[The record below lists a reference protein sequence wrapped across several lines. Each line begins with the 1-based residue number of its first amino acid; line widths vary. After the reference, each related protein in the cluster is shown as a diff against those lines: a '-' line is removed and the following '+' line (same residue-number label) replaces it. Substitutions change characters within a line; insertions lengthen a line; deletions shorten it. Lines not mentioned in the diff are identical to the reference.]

1 MLHDSHVRELKIER
15 RVGVIRHW
23 SLVIGCNLKEAE
35 NPLGGVD
42 DRVLRKN
49 RSVQNDFAW
58 VQMIPDGCRMILHAF
73 KMIPDRC
80 GMVLRGC
87 KMIWIH

>member
-49 RSVQNDFAW
+49 RSVQNDSERVQNDFAW
-58 VQMIPDGCRMILHAF
+58 VQMIPDGCRMILLGF
-73 KMIPDRC
+73 K
-80 GMVLRGC
+80 
-87 KMIWIH
+87 